1 MLCLFMNWVSD
12 QAPLVLACTDSPGAV
27 TAFGLR
33 VWFLVVAV
41 VDAIISV
48 NALNA
53 SNRIC
58 QCIECKWHEGVF
70 AVVDAGV
77 SGNALHARWPCYARE
92 GLVWWEEM
100 PEK

>member
-1 MLCLFMNWVSD
+1 MSFHELGFRSG
-12 QAPLVLACTDSPGAV
+12 APRVGMHGFTWCGDGFRFACLVLG
-27 TAFGLR
+27 
-33 VWFLVVAV
+33 VVAV